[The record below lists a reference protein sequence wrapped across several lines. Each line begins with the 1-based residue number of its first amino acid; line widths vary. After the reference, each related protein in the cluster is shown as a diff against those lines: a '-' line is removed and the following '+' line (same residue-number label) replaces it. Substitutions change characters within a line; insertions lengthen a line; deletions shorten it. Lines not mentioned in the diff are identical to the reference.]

1 MVERLLVVVPAF
13 NEERS
18 IAQVVE
24 SIMQS
29 DYSVLV
35 VDDGSTDHTAQTA
48 QRVGAKVLRLPMNFG
63 VGAALRAGFR
73 YAVSHGYET
82 VVQVDADGQHPAAEI
97 QNLLIAAQ
105 QRSAHL
111 VIGSRFTSDDETMP
125 LSITRK
131 ASMRLLAI
139 YMSLVIGCRVT
150 DTTSGFRLIRRP
162 LLDAFSEE
170 FPDYYLG
177 DTFEAT
183 VAAARAGYVIT
194 EVPASLRPRMFG
206 ASTASPVRAT
216 NMLVKALALTVLN
229 LHPRLANF
237 KSHAE

>member
-1 MVERLLVVVPAF
+1 MVDNLLIVVPAF

-24 SIMQS
+24 SILQS
-29 DYSVLV
+29 GYSVLV
-35 VDDGSTDHTAQTA
+35 VDDGSTDHTAQSA
-48 QRVGAKVLRLPMNFG
+48 ERVGAQVLRLPMNFG

-82 VVQVDADGQHPAAEI
+82 VVQVDADGQHPATEI
-97 QNLLIAAQ
+97 RNLQIAAQ

-111 VIGSRFTSDDETMP
+111 VIGSRFMSNDETMP

-131 ASMRLLAI
+131 TSMRLLSI
-139 YMSLVIGCRVT
+139 YLSLVVGCRVT
-150 DTTSGFRLIRRP
+150 DTTSGFRLIRQP

-206 ASTASPVRAT
+206 ASTASQVRAT
-216 NMLVKALALTVLN
+216 IMLVKVLALTVLN
-229 LHPRLANF
+229 LHPRLTGF
-237 KSHAE
+237 RTPTV